1 MIYTC
6 TLNPSLDYYMDFD
19 KIESGKLNR
28 SVSEHYEAGG
38 KGINVSIVLNNLRIP
53 SRALGFVG
61 GFTRDFFM
69 QHLQRYTYIEP
80 NFTYIKD
87 HTRINVKAFTHVE
100 TTLNAR
106 GPQVTEEEKR
116 SMLRRVEKLNSYD
129 ILVLSGS
136 CPDNCFDMAEKM
148 MEYCYENEVKI
159 VLDTKPSTMLAFLK
173 YKPLLVKPNLDEL
186 EEMFN
191 GTIFTEQDIVRDAKK
206 LVEMGAENCIVSLGG
221 DGAILVNS
229 TGAYKSNVVPG
240 EVKNTIGAGDSV
252 VAGFLM
258 NYLRSQDLLQIF
270 QYASACGSATA
281 LSHTLATRE
290 EVEAIVDQIVITKI
304 EEENE

>member
-6 TLNPSLDYYMDFD
+6 TLNPSLDYYMKF
-19 KIESGKLNR
+19 EQLEQGRLNR
-28 SVSEHYEAGG
+28 SVEEYYEAGG

-69 QHLQRYTYIEP
+69 EHLRRYTYIEP

-87 HTRINVKAFTHVE
+87 HTRINVKAFDKIE

-106 GPQVTEEEKR
+106 GPQVSEEEKR
-116 SMLRRVEKLNSYD
+116 QMLRRVEKLNSYD

-148 MEYCYENEVKI
+148 MQYCQENEVKI

-173 YKPLLVKPNLDEL
+173 YKPLLVKPNLEEL
-186 EEMFN
+186 EDMFED
-191 GTIFTEQDIVRDAKK
+191 TIFTEKDIVRDARK

-221 DGAILVNS
+221 DGAILVNQ
-229 TGAYKSNVVPG
+229 TGAYKSNVASG
-240 EVKNTIGAGDSV
+240 TVKNTIGAGDSV

-258 NYLRSQDLLQIF
+258 NYLRSQDMMKIF

-281 LSHTLATRE
+281 LSHTLCTRE
-290 EVEAIVDQIVITKI
+290 EAEALVNQITITKI
-304 EEENE
+304 EED

>member
-6 TLNPSLDYYMDFD
+6 TLNPSLDYYMKFD
-19 KIESGKLNR
+19 CVEPGKLNR
-28 SVSEHYEAGG
+28 SIEEYYEAGG

-69 QHLQRYTYIEP
+69 EQLRRYTYIEP

-87 HTRINVKAFTHVE
+87 HTRINVKAFDRRE

-106 GPQVTEEEKR
+106 GPQVSEEEKR
-116 SMLRRVEKLNSYD
+116 QMLRRVEKLNSYD

-148 MEYCYENEVKI
+148 MEYCQENEVKI

-173 YKPLLVKPNLDEL
+173 YHPLLVKPNLEEL
-186 EEMFN
+186 EEMF
-191 GTIFTEQDIVRDAKK
+191 GEPIFTEKDIVKNARK
-206 LVEMGAENCIVSLGG
+206 LVELGADNCIVSLGG
-221 DGAILVNS
+221 DGAILVNRM
-229 TGAYKSNVVPG
+229 GAFKSSVAPG

-258 NYLRSQDLLQIF
+258 NYLRSQDMIKIF

-281 LSHTLATRE
+281 LSHTLCTRE
-290 EVEAIVDQIVITKI
+290 EADALVEQITVTKI
-304 EEENE
+304 EED

>member
-6 TLNPSLDYYMDFD
+6 TLNPSLDYYMSFD
-19 KIESGKLNR
+19 KIEPGKLNR
-28 SVSEHYEAGG
+28 SVEEHYEAGG

-61 GFTRDFFM
+61 GFTRDYFM
-69 QHLQRYTYIEP
+69 EHLKRYTYIEP

-87 HTRINVKAFTHVE
+87 HTRINVKAFAGLE

-106 GPQVTEEEKR
+106 GPQVSDEEKR
-116 SMLRRVEKLNSYD
+116 QMLRRIEKLNSYD

-136 CPDNCFDMAEKM
+136 CPDNCFEMAENM
-148 MEYCYENEVKI
+148 MQYCQENEVKI

-173 YKPLLVKPNLDEL
+173 YHPLLVKPNLEEL

-191 GTIFTEQDIVRDAKK
+191 GTIFTEQDIVRDARK
-206 LVEMGAENCIVSLGG
+206 LVELGAENCIVSLGG
-221 DGAILVNS
+221 DGAILVNK
-229 TGAYKSNVVPG
+229 TGAYKTNVAPG
-240 EVKNTIGAGDSV
+240 SVKNTIGAGDSV

-258 NYLRSQDLLQIF
+258 NYLRSQDMIQIF
-270 QYASACGSATA
+270 RYASACGSATA
-281 LSHTLATRE
+281 LSHTLCTRE
-290 EVEAIVDQIVITKI
+290 EVEALVDQITVTKI
-304 EEENE
+304 EEGNE